1 MNIDDLMAV
10 WQAQDTT
17 PLHAVDETLLRLA
30 LRQDEAKLQKQRRRE
45 AWFIYLLSALLTAF
59 MVFFIVLVFGM
70 LFHNDDDV
78 ITGWDFVAPIVGG
91 AAALLM
97 GVALSMT
104 RRAQARREQR
114 FGDSLR
120 DQLDRRIA
128 QLDDAVT
135 TGGRRV
141 TVLLLAMC
149 VGGVAILV
157 TGIRV
162 NMEPNDTFD
171 GWPRILRLILAFA
184 LLIVLCARVH
194 RREIARDV
202 LPRKRRLEA
211 VLKELDTP

>member
-17 PLHAVDETLLRLA
+17 PLHAVNETLLRLA

-171 GWPRILRLILAFA
+171 GWPRIVRMILTFA
-184 LLIVLCARVH
+184 VLIVLCVWVQ

-211 VLKELDTP
+211 LLRELDAP